1 MKKYG
6 KYEKRPEGVP
16 APAPAPKQ
24 SKKMKSALLQTYIT
38 SLLCMVLCVTM
49 FFGTSFA
56 WFTSEVNNS
65 GNEIYIGTLDVE
77 LAKKTGTDA
86 STGNATWASL
96 SATANGQNTE
106 KLFDGNIRWEPGYTA
121 LETIKVVNEGDLA
134 FKYVLNF
141 IEEVPEGEASLAD
154 IAKFFDVWVYDHT
167 ANKDKQG
174 VVENPS
180 SYSVLTSDGSGW
192 TNVGTLDKLLSG
204 DAVLT
209 GTMDKDAVRDTTV
222 TDGTSQVKETEH
234 TYTIA
239 LHMSEHA
246 TDEVKDDGTH
256 SLMGKKITLNVKLI
270 AYQKASE
277 QDAFNNN
284 YDMFTTVTTAEE
296 LGDALAL
303 GGNIVLLNDI
313 KLKDEQITI
322 SAGTKA
328 VLDLNGKVLSQ
339 ESTVAA
345 ASCAISNKGELIIT
359 NGTITYVGV
368 GDPNFGY
375 GTNTINN
382 SGKLIIN
389 DATIINTTASGS
401 SVAIDCSAGAE
412 LIVNSGLIKSEKN
425 AIRLCP
431 FGSAAINC
439 TINGGTITG
448 ARAIQIQLP
457 SNKPEDAPVINLT
470 VNGGTLSSNATD
482 GMSIYSYSAGQS
494 FANVTVTLNGGTFT
508 HDVVFGGGNAK
519 TTIEKVNVTGGI
531 FEGKLGRYLAND
543 GWEDINKP

>member
-1 MKKYG
+1 
-6 KYEKRPEGVP
+6 
-16 APAPAPKQ
+16 
-24 SKKMKSALLQTYIT
+24 LLQTYIT

-77 LAKKTGTDA
+77 LAKKTSTDA

-96 SATANGQNTE
+96 SETNAEGKNTT

-121 LETIKVVNEGDLA
+121 LETIKVVNQGDLA

-154 IAKFFDVWVYDHT
+154 IAKFFDVWVYDHAKQAGEPNP
-167 ANKDKQG
+167 ANYLDIT
-174 VVENPS
+174 EAN
-180 SYSVLTSDGSGW
+180 GW
-192 TNVGTLDKLLSG
+192 TNAGTLDKLLSG

-239 LHMSEHA
+239 LHMNEHA
-246 TDEVKDDGTH
+246 TDEVDASGNHT
-256 SLMGKKITLNVKLI
+256 LMGKKITLNVKLI

-313 KLKDEQITI
+313 KLQGEQITI

-345 ASCAISNKGELIIT
+345 ASCAISNKGELTIT
-359 NGTITYVGV
+359 NGTITYEGV
-368 GDPNFGY
+368 GDSSFGY

-389 DATIINTTASGS
+389 GATIINTTASGS

-412 LIVNSGLIKSEKN
+412 LIVNSGVITSEKN

-439 TINGGTITG
+439 TINGGEITG

-470 VNGGTLSSNATD
+470 VNGGTLSSNNDTD

-494 FANVTVTLNGGTFT
+494 LTNVTVTLTGGTFK

-519 TTIEKVNVTGGI
+519 TTQENVSVTGGI
-531 FEGKLGRYLAND
+531 FEGKLGRYLASD